1 MPSRHI
7 KRFLTIPGQGTAN
20 AEIQYQGESS
30 HVTTTSNDLE
40 LNIKNPVNVTEETEE
55 SEDKAVPDASLQNG
69 VAVAEA
75 MTLTW
80 SKQSLVCAYIL

>member
-7 KRFLTIPGQGTAN
+7 ERFLTDSGRGTTAIDPH
-20 AEIQYQGESS
+20 EHIDSG
-30 HVTTTSNDLE
+30 HVTVRSNDLE
-40 LNIKNPVNVTEETEE
+40 LNIKSPVNVTEE
-55 SEDKAVPDASLQNG
+55 SLDKAAPEESLQNG

-80 SKQSLVCAYIL
+80 TKRSLVCAYIL